1 VLSPADA
8 AKKAGE
14 KVTVQYAVKSVGG
27 KVNLYINSL
36 ADFRAKDNFA
46 VVLPMKLQTGAWEK
60 AGPDTFVGKTIRAT
74 GTVTVNKQGQAQLEL
89 ADEKALELV
98 KE

>member
-1 VLSPADA
+1 
-8 AKKAGE
+8 
-14 KVTVQYAVKSVGG
+14 
-27 KVNLYINSL
+27 
-36 ADFRAKDNFA
+36 
-46 VVLPMKLQTGAWEK
+46 MKLQTGAWAK

-89 ADEKALELV
+89 AGEKALELV